1 MAFTSH
7 VLTALAGLPGIRR
20 GVDWLWREGP
30 DGETIP
36 NYRWVVLVLWN
47 TCSIGSWMLPSTIGL
62 LLPSISADLDL
73 SSSQQ
78 GLLSSAAFWGGLALG
93 IPMAWWF
100 SKYPVK
106 PVTTATLALG
116 AGFFFLQGWA
126 PVFAVLLAGRL
137 LFGISRLAA
146 DPARAIL
153 TRQWFADREIILSQ
167 SVGNALFGLIVGGGF
182 LFTPIILAGL
192 GDDWR
197 MTLNIYG
204 AVFAVL
210 TILWWLLG
218 KERPTPEHRRPEVPR
233 EAGVLLGALMHRDL
247 WLAGVGFLGAAT
259 AMGAFLS
266 FFPTLMLESYGVSVK
281 WSGGVLALSTFIGGV
296 SGLGLGYAVFITG
309 NRNAVLALV
318 GVLMA
323 GSYAGMTLT
332 GWLPLLLTLAA
343 VNGVTWGFWPVL
355 STVPYLLPGIRA
367 REAAVAATVTMT
379 ATSGGMVLGP
389 LIAGFING
397 AVGDW
402 QATLMAV
409 SMAPLALTA
418 AGLLLRSQPSPVG
431 GDKRFN

>member
-1 MAFTSH
+1 MAFTSD

-20 GVDWLWREGP
+20 GVDWLWNEGP
-30 DGETIP
+30 DGETFP

-47 TCSIGSWMLPSTIGL
+47 TCSIASWMLPSTMGL
-62 LLPSISADLDL
+62 LLPAISEDL
-73 SSSQQ
+73 SLSSGQK
-78 GLLSSAAFWGGLALG
+78 GLLNSAAFWGSMGLG

-100 SKYPVK
+100 SKYRVK
-106 PVTTATLALG
+106 LVTTATLALG
-116 AGFFFLQGWA
+116 AGLFFLQGWA

-153 TRQWFADREIILSQ
+153 TKQWFADREIILSQ

-197 MTLNIYG
+197 MTLNLYG
-204 AVFAVL
+204 VFFALL
-210 TILWWLLG
+210 TLLWWLLG
-218 KERPTPEHRRPEVPR
+218 RERVTPEQRRPEVPR

-247 WLAGVGFLGAAT
+247 WLAGLGFFGVAT
-259 AMGAFLS
+259 AMGAFLG

-281 WSGGVLALSTFIGGV
+281 WSGGVLALSIFIGGL
-296 SGLGLGYAVFITG
+296 SGLALGYAVFIAG
-309 NRNAVLALV
+309 NRNALLGLV

-343 VNGVTWGFWPVL
+343 INGVTWGFWPVL

-367 REAAVAATVTMT
+367 REAAVATTVIMT

-389 LIAGFING
+389 LIAGYIDEV
-397 AVGDW
+397 VGNL
-402 QATLMAV
+402 QATLMAM
-409 SMAPLALTA
+409 SMAPLVLTGVA
-418 AGLLLRSQPSPVG
+418 LLLRSQPGPVG
-431 GDKRFN
+431 RDKRIN